1 MNGDSGFY
9 TSNGNVV
16 TFEVQGAISRDRM
29 ANNEY
34 HNLYARYLNE
44 NRTMQLQGFTVPI
57 WGEGHNLYPQEVY
70 NTVSDNKLLP
80 EITPKASRIL
90 IWSGT
95 VSLHDDTEGEGKNK
109 KQGSDSGR
117 KTKRSCLGLNR
128 GRLTG
133 TGISGTT

>member
-80 EITPKASRIL
+80 EILQKQVEFLFGRGPYLYTTI
-90 IWSGT
+90 
-95 VSLHDDTEGEGKNK
+95 TEGEGKNK
-109 KQGSDSGR
+109 KAGSGSGR
-117 KTKRSCLGLNR
+117 RRKDHVLA
-128 GRLTG
+128 
-133 TGISGTT
+133 

>member
-16 TFEVQGAISRDRM
+16 TFEVQGAISRDGM
-29 ANNEY
+29 SNSEY

-80 EITPKASRIL
+80 EILQKQVEFLFGRGPYLYTTI
-90 IWSGT
+90 
-95 VSLHDDTEGEGKNK
+95 TEGEGKNK
-109 KQGSDSGR
+109 KQPRSG
-117 KTKRSCLGLNR
+117 CP
-128 GRLTG
+128 
-133 TGISGTT
+133 

>member
-1 MNGDSGFY
+1 MNCDSGFY

-16 TFEVQGAISRDRM
+16 TFEVQGAISRDGM
-29 ANNEY
+29 ANSEY

-80 EITPKASRIL
+80 EILQKQVEFLFGRGPYLYTTI
-90 IWSGT
+90 
-95 VSLHDDTEGEGKNK
+95 TEGEGKNSRFGFRSK
-109 KQGSDSGR
+109 M
-117 KTKRSCLGLNR
+117 KRSCLGLNH